1 MKTAS
6 DNSHL
11 RIIPHDVV
19 KWCERCKR
27 EKPLDMAVAF
37 QGDGTATFRFLCAK
51 CERAERHIN
60 QPSLYAESIHAID
73 EEAIRVCELLEIRIR
88 HHENMAAAGANHSAI
103 YVIELKEKLL
113 NARRKYGI
121 ESEEVEEIE
130 QEPEIESPQLSLF
143 GGAFTF

>member
-51 CERAERHIN
+51 CERAERHIC
-60 QPSLYAESIHAID
+60 QAW
-73 EEAIRVCELLEIRIR
+73 
-88 HHENMAAAGANHSAI
+88 
-103 YVIELKEKLL
+103 
-113 NARRKYGI
+113 
-121 ESEEVEEIE
+121 
-130 QEPEIESPQLSLF
+130 
-143 GGAFTF
+143 